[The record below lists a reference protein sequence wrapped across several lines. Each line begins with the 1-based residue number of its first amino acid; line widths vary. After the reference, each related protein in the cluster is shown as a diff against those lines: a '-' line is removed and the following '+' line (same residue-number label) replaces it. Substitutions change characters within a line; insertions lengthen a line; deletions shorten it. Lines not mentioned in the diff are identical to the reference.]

1 MKHLARRLKLITILI
16 DAIVGGSPLRPDDDC
31 DDDDDGDGDECDDD
45 DDDDGD
51 GDECDD
57 DGDGDDDNF
66 DNNC

>member
-45 DDDDGD
+45 DNDDDD
-51 GDECDD
+51 A
-57 DGDGDDDNF
+57 F
-66 DNNC
+66 DNNS